1 MPEHIV
7 CQGRMRSC
15 RNLFGDLIE
24 RVDISGASEK
34 SLEENN
40 DKDEP
45 DARQEAKVNLQDKQ
59 HQIHKLQH
67 IRITLIAD
75 RVRTYD
81 EYYSSEIFTDI

>member
-1 MPEHIV
+1 
-7 CQGRMRSC
+7 MRSC

-34 SLEENN
+34 SLEEND

-45 DARQEAKVNLQDKQ
+45 DACHEAKVNLQDKQ
-59 HQIHKLQH
+59 RQIHELQH

-81 EYYSSEIFTDI
+81 EYYSSEIFTNI